1 MKVAEIVGAKSELW
15 TRFLPSAISDWSHAD
30 QSEYEPPSNI
40 REIVETWLET
50 SKETILRLLPAK
62 LKCTTRGEDLS
73 SLRTSLET
81 SIAPSSRDATQERF
95 ILIFDQ
101 GSTGQI
107 RADHKMNPSKLGEWM
122 IVVNSVFERNIDFRK
137 FFFDEPFNSRLCEI
151 ISFDLDEINKNTKS
165 LLRKAVEE
173 TLRDPNFD
181 FSISSSIWTQRDESD
196 QNVDWAKKNLR

>member
-1 MKVAEIVGAKSELW
+1 MLPRNGSYFIRRAYQAKTALSGNRRGLGSSRGRL
-15 TRFLPSAISDWSHAD
+15 TISKPVLVP
-30 QSEYEPPSNI
+30 EKG
-40 REIVETWLET
+40 T
-50 SKETILRLLPAK
+50 SKSFQVVLVLGP
-62 LKCTTRGEDLS
+62 LS
-73 SLRTSLET
+73 
-81 SIAPSSRDATQERF
+81 
-95 ILIFDQ
+95 
-101 GSTGQI
+101 
-107 RADHKMNPSKLGEWM
+107 HKMNQSKLGEWM
-122 IVVNSVFERNIDFRK
+122 IIVNGVFERNIDFRK

>member
-1 MKVAEIVGAKSELW
+1 MLGVPL
-15 TRFLPSAISDWSHAD
+15 
-30 QSEYEPPSNI
+30 
-40 REIVETWLET
+40 
-50 SKETILRLLPAK
+50 
-62 LKCTTRGEDLS
+62 
-73 SLRTSLET
+73 LRTGRPRTPVSK
-81 SIAPSSRDATQERF
+81 
-95 ILIFDQ
+95 
-101 GSTGQI
+101 
-107 RADHKMNPSKLGEWM
+107 HKMNLTKLGEWM
-122 IVVNSVFERNIDFRK
+122 IIVNGVFERNIDFRK

>member
-1 MKVAEIVGAKSELW
+1 MVLSWCHIFQAVTL
-15 TRFLPSAISDWSHAD
+15 H
-30 QSEYEPPSNI
+30 
-40 REIVETWLET
+40 
-50 SKETILRLLPAK
+50 TIN
-62 LKCTTRGEDLS
+62 
-73 SLRTSLET
+73 
-81 SIAPSSRDATQERF
+81 
-95 ILIFDQ
+95 
-101 GSTGQI
+101 
-107 RADHKMNPSKLGEWM
+107 HSKLGEWM
-122 IVVNSVFERNIDFRK
+122 IVVNGVFERNIDFRK

>member
-1 MKVAEIVGAKSELW
+1 
-15 TRFLPSAISDWSHAD
+15 
-30 QSEYEPPSNI
+30 
-40 REIVETWLET
+40 
-50 SKETILRLLPAK
+50 
-62 LKCTTRGEDLS
+62 
-73 SLRTSLET
+73 
-81 SIAPSSRDATQERF
+81 
-95 ILIFDQ
+95 
-101 GSTGQI
+101 
-107 RADHKMNPSKLGEWM
+107 MNPSKLGEWM
-122 IVVNSVFERNIDFRK
+122 IVVNGVFERNIDFRK

>member
-1 MKVAEIVGAKSELW
+1 MRKSSI
-15 TRFLPSAISDWSHAD
+15 FG
-30 QSEYEPPSNI
+30 Y
-40 REIVETWLET
+40 V
-50 SKETILRLLPAK
+50 
-62 LKCTTRGEDLS
+62 LS
-73 SLRTSLET
+73 RPRTSV
-81 SIAPSSRDATQERF
+81 SK
-95 ILIFDQ
+95 
-101 GSTGQI
+101 
-107 RADHKMNPSKLGEWM
+107 HKMNQPKLGEWM
-122 IVVNSVFERNIDFRK
+122 IVVNGVFERNIDFRK